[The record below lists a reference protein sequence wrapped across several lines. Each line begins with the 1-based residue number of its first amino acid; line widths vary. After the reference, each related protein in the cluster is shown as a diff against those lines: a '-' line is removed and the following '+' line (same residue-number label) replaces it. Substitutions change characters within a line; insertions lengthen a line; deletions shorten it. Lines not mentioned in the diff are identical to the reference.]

1 MYEIE
6 ITSLQPLPTPKRE
19 KKIHKHFKLR
29 KKKHLLTAVF
39 GNILFLFF
47 ILIRDREAKMR

>member
-1 MYEIE
+1 MYKIE
-6 ITSLQPLPTPKRE
+6 ITTPPPSQKE

-29 KKKHLLTAVF
+29 KKNIYWAVF

-47 ILIRDREAKMR
+47 ILIRDKEAKMRW

>member
-1 MYEIE
+1 MYKIE
-6 ITSLQPLPTPKRE
+6 ITTPPPSQKE

-47 ILIRDREAKMR
+47 ILIRDKEAKMR